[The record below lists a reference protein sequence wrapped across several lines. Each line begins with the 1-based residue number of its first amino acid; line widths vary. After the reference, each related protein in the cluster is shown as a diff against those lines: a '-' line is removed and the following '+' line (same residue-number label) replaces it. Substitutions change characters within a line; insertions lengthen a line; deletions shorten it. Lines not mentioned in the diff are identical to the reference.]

1 MSTLT
6 SFINRYFGLEK
17 KQSNIKTEVIA
28 GLTTFVAMAYVIF
41 VNPAIISQAGIPM
54 EAAVA
59 ATIWTACLCSIAMGL
74 FAKRFVKSCLGKMS
88 WQDNR
93 DCVIFY

>member
-6 SFINRYFGLEK
+6 SFINHYFGLEK

-59 ATIWTACLCSIAMGL
+59 ATI
-74 FAKRFVKSCLGKMS
+74 
-88 WQDNR
+88 
-93 DCVIFY
+93 

>member
-41 VNPAIISQAGIPM
+41 VNPAIISQFQPNT
-54 EAAVA
+54 AAD
-59 ATIWTACLCSIAMGL
+59 S
-74 FAKRFVKSCLGKMS
+74 RHHSE
-88 WQDNR
+88 R
-93 DCVIFY
+93 